1 MVVVVGCGLWL
12 LLLLVVVAVVVVVV
26 IVVVVVVVC
35 RLLFVVRCFL
45 VVVVVV
51 CCCLLMSVVSFGCCG
66 CCLLFL
72 GCCSCCGC
80 CCGWGCCRAC
90 GVIVGVLLI
99 RIKTVFWLHW
109 NYSGDIVFSRRDSLV
124 RCAAGDAHYF
134 SLGVDDALLHLAH
147 EKPNVFT
154 EELKFPMHLCP
165 YLLGMLHSS

>member
-1 MVVVVGCGLWL
+1 
-12 LLLLVVVAVVVVVV
+12 
-26 IVVVVVVVC
+26 
-35 RLLFVVRCFL
+35 
-45 VVVVVV
+45 
-51 CCCLLMSVVSFGCCG
+51 MSVVSFG

-80 CCGWGCCRAC
+80 CCGCGCCRAC
-90 GVIVGVLLI
+90 GAIVGVLLI
-99 RIKTVFWLHW
+99 RIKTVFWLYW

-165 YLLGMLHSS
+165 YLLGMLHSSKRVARHCQALSTIPVAMTEVCCPAADLHAYDRGEALRSPNARRGSGQVPAAHG